1 MENTRQND
9 RGNEPLLEVN
19 DLVKHFPVRT
29 GSHFSQKKGSVRAV
43 DGVSFSIREGETLG
57 LVGESGCG
65 KSTIGR
71 VILRLHTITAG
82 EVRFRG
88 ISVHDIPKDDLRRLR
103 SEMQIIFQDPYSS
116 LNPRM
121 TVGTIVGEALSLHHN
136 LRGKAARKRSVEL
149 LEAVGLSA
157 EHVTRYPHEFSGG
170 QRQRIGVARA
180 LAVQPKLIICDE
192 PVSALDVSVQAQVLN
207 LLQDLKR
214 DFNLTYLFISHDLA
228 VVRHISDRVAV
239 MYLGKIVESAHLK
252 ELYGNPLHPYT
263 QALLQSI
270 PVPDPKKRTVYKPLK
285 GELPSPLD
293 VPTGCRFHNRC
304 ERAMAVCNE
313 SDPPFKDVG
322 DGHWVACHLY

>member
-1 MENTRQND
+1 MENTLQED
-9 RGNEPLLEVN
+9 RGSEHLLEVN
-19 DLVKHFPVRT
+19 DLVKHFPVRA
-29 GSHFSQKKGSVRAV
+29 GSHFSKKKGSVRAV
-43 DGVSFSIREGETLG
+43 DGVSFHIREGETLG

-71 VILRLHTITAG
+71 VILRLHAITAG

-88 ISVHDIPKDDLRRLR
+88 INVHDMPKDDLRRLR

-121 TVGTIVGEALSLHHN
+121 TVGKIIGEALSLHHN
-136 LRGKAARKRSVEL
+136 QRGQAARKRSAEL

-157 EHVTRYPHEFSGG
+157 EHVSRYPHEFSGG

-214 DFNLTYLFISHDLA
+214 EFNLTYLFISHDLA

-239 MYLGKIVESAHLK
+239 MYLGKIVESADLK
-252 ELYGNPLHPYT
+252 ALYGNPLHPYT

-270 PVPDPKKRTVYKPLK
+270 PVPDPKKRMEYKPLK

-293 VPTGCRFHNRC
+293 APSGCRFHNRC
-304 ERAMAVCNE
+304 NYATAVCNE